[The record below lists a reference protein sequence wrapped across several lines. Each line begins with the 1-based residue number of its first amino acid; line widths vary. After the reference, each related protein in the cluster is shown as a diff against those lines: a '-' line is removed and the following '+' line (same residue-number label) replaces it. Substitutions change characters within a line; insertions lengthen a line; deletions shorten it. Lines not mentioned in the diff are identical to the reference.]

1 MATWRQ
7 QQAAGTR
14 RQIVGAA
21 RRLFVATGYAGTT
34 VEAIAAEAG
43 VAVATVYKAF
53 GAKAAIA
60 RELNDL
66 MDEEADV
73 AGFTERIAAET
84 SPAELI
90 RLSAALTR
98 SLHERCG
105 DIITAVRS
113 AAAVDATLA
122 GVYAEGTR
130 RHDDGVRWVISKL
143 EAAGALAPGL
153 STTRAVGLLSTMC
166 SVEAFAD
173 LTSRHRWTASQCE
186 TWTTTA
192 LCQVLLNAISES
204 YATPPAGTTEHVGPV
219 QATPPPSDR

>member
-1 MATWRQ
+1 MEWYCQGVATWRQ

-21 RRLFVATGYAGTT
+21 RRLFVASGYAGTT

-53 GAKAAIA
+53 GTKAAIA

-66 MDEEADV
+66 IDEEAD
-73 AGFTERIAAET
+73 AASFTERIAAET

-90 RLSAALTR
+90 RLAVALTR
-98 SLHERCG
+98 SLHEHCG
-105 DIITAVRS
+105 DIIAAVRS

-122 GVYAEGTR
+122 AVYAEGTR
-130 RHDDGVRWVISKL
+130 RHDDGVRWMISKL
-143 EAAGALAPGL
+143 EAADALTPGL
-153 STTRAVGLLSTMC
+153 ATIRAVGLLSALC

-173 LTSRHRWTASQCE
+173 LTTRHGWTASQCE
-186 TWTTTA
+186 AWTTSA
-192 LCQVLLNAISES
+192 LCQLLLNAT
-204 YATPPAGTTEHVGPV
+204 A
-219 QATPPPSDR
+219 

>member
-1 MATWRQ
+1 VVTWRQ
-7 QQAAGTR
+7 QQAAETR
-14 RQIVGAA
+14 RQIVRTA
-21 RRLFVATGYAGTT
+21 RQLFVASGYAGTT

-53 GAKAAIA
+53 GTKAAIA

-66 MDEEADV
+66 MDEEA
-73 AGFTERIAAET
+73 ATAAFTDRIAAQT

-90 RLSAALTR
+90 RLTVALTG
-98 SLHERCG
+98 SLHQRCG
-105 DIITAVRS
+105 DIIATVRS

-122 GVYAEGTR
+122 SVYAEGTR

-153 STTRAVGLLSTMC
+153 TTIQAVGLLSTLC

-173 LTSRHRWTASQCE
+173 LTTRHGWTASQCE
-186 TWTTTA
+186 TWTTSA
-192 LCQVLLNAISES
+192 LCQLLLNPA
-204 YATPPAGTTEHVGPV
+204 ATSNA
-219 QATPPPSDR
+219 ALPPSST